1 MSDFF
6 SNLIDR
12 HLGVCDTIQ
21 PRIPGRFE
29 MDQATGVVDSSSD
42 ASRPVESA
50 NGQSWPSPQP
60 PNKVVRQWPQESDS
74 EVSHRESMANN
85 RYPPADPSSVFSIE
99 VPKTAVDESDSTG
112 DSFSSSSLLETD
124 DPSPVSDI
132 TEQPA
137 ARSNFMEAEGTQ
149 RLDIDR
155 DFHPK
160 TITQQRPLPAN
171 RTAFGNEHDLLRDE
185 VAQTGNG
192 DRDEVTAD
200 RSPLTQPVDKQYLE
214 QTLNQRIDAVLQQL
228 ADPPLSSATESAP
241 NGYRND
247 RGEALTA
254 PPAEN
259 SSRLD
264 FATPPEVVT
273 PVVERP
279 IVNAES
285 QHASAS
291 DHLPQGE
298 QYHPLEAPAW
308 LSEVTA
314 QLNQHSQQNE
324 AKTEPVINVTIG
336 RVEVRAVQNETV
348 KNAPPSKRPSGV
360 MTLDEYLQRRKG
372 QAR

>member
-12 HLGVCDTIQ
+12 HLGVCDTVQ
-21 PRIPGRFE
+21 PRIPGHFE
-29 MDQATGVVDSSSD
+29 ADQATGVEGSSSG
-42 ASRPVESA
+42 ASRPVESE

-60 PNKVVRQWPQESDS
+60 PNEVVRQWPQERDS

-85 RYPPADPSSVFSIE
+85 RYPAADPASVFSIE
-99 VPKTAVDESDSTG
+99 VPKTAVDEFDSTG
-112 DSFSSSSLLETD
+112 GDDFSSSSLLETD
-124 DPSPVSDI
+124 DLSPVSDLI
-132 TEQPA
+132 EQPA
-137 ARSNFMEAEGTQ
+137 ARSNFIEAEGAQ
-149 RLDIDR
+149 RLDIDS

-171 RTAFGNEHDLLRDE
+171 RAAFSDEYDLLRDE
-185 VAQTGNG
+185 VAQTGRG

-200 RSPLTQPVDKQYLE
+200 HSPLTHPVDKQYLE
-214 QTLNQRIDAVLQQL
+214 QRLNRRIDAVLQQL
-228 ADPPLSSATESAP
+228 VDPPLSATELTS
-241 NGYRND
+241 NGDHND
-247 RGEALTA
+247 RDEMLVEA
-254 PPAEN
+254 PAEN

-264 FATPPEVVT
+264 VARSPEVVM
-273 PVVERP
+273 PAVEQP
-279 IVNAES
+279 TAAVES
-285 QHASAS
+285 QPDSDR
-291 DHLPQGE
+291 DHLHQSE
-298 QYHPLEAPAW
+298 KHHPLEAPAW

-314 QLNQHSQQNE
+314 QLNQHSQNE

-336 RVEVRAVQNETV
+336 RVEVRAVQSETV

>member
-12 HLGVCDTIQ
+12 HLGVCDTVQ

-29 MDQATGVVDSSSD
+29 MDQATGVVASSSD
-42 ASRPVESA
+42 ASRPVESG

-60 PNKVVRQWPQESDS
+60 PSEVVRQWPQERDS
-74 EVSHRESMANN
+74 EVNHRESMANN
-85 RYPPADPSSVFSIE
+85 RYPAADPSSVFSIE

-112 DSFSSSSLLETD
+112 GDDFSSSSLLETD
-124 DPSPVSDI
+124 DLSPVSDLI
-132 TEQPA
+132 EQPA
-137 ARSNFMEAEGTQ
+137 ARSNFIEAEGTQ
-149 RLDIDR
+149 RLDIDS

-171 RTAFGNEHDLLRDE
+171 RAVFSHEHDLLRDE
-185 VAQTGNG
+185 VAQTGRG

-200 RSPLTQPVDKQYLE
+200 RSPLTHPVDKQYLE
-214 QTLNQRIDAVLQQL
+214 QRLNQRIDAVLQQL
-228 ADPPLSSATESAP
+228 ADPPLSATESAP

-247 RGEALTA
+247 RDEALTA
-254 PPAEN
+254 APAEN

-264 FATPPEVVT
+264 VARSPEVM
-273 PVVERP
+273 PAAEQP
-279 IVNAES
+279 IATVES
-285 QHASAS
+285 QPDSDR
-291 DHLPQGE
+291 DHLHQGE
-298 QYHPLEAPAW
+298 KHHPLEAPAW

>member
-1 MSDFF
+1 MSVFF

-12 HLGVCDTIQ
+12 HLGVCDTVQ
-21 PRIPGRFE
+21 PRISGRFE
-29 MDQATGVVDSSSD
+29 MDQATGVVASSSD

-60 PNKVVRQWPQESDS
+60 PNEVVRQWPQERDS
-74 EVSHRESMANN
+74 EVNHRESMANN
-85 RYPPADPSSVFSIE
+85 RYPPADPPSVFSIE

-112 DSFSSSSLLETD
+112 GDDFSSSSLLETD

-137 ARSNFMEAEGTQ
+137 ARSNFIEAEGTQ
-149 RLDIDR
+149 RLDIDS
-155 DFHPK
+155 DFNPK
-160 TITQQRPLPAN
+160 TITQQRPLPVN
-171 RTAFGNEHDLLRDE
+171 RAVFSHEHDLLRDE
-185 VAQTGNG
+185 VAQTGSG

-200 RSPLTQPVDKQYLE
+200 RSPLTQAVDKQYLE

-228 ADPPLSSATESAP
+228 ADPPLSATESAS
-241 NGYRND
+241 NGDSND
-247 RGEALTA
+247 RDERLTA

-264 FATPPEVVT
+264 VATPPEVVT

-279 IVNAES
+279 VAAVES
-285 QHASAS
+285 QPDSDR
-291 DHLPQGE
+291 DHLHQGE
-298 QYHPLEAPAW
+298 KHHQLEAPAW